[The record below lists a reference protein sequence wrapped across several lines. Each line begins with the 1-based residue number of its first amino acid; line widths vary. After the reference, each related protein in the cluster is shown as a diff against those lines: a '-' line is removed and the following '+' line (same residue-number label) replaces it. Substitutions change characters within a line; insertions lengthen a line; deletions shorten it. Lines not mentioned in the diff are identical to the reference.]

1 MGACHSCL
9 GRRERDGLREDEE
22 TALIYEEEH
31 GVNYGSFGEHDSN
44 EVQRENEAIQS
55 VVAKTSKYEFS
66 STRASGSVMLTSCFC
81 CSNMVDVFEIT
92 PHLGASNG
100 PSAHFAYT
108 GQGARLARYQRLVS
122 KLNTQEATPPAEVKV
137 DWLLDDDAADPDRN
151 HPESLTT
158 VEGDEGALV
167 GTFADAAAAASTTSK
182 TIK

>member
-1 MGACHSCL
+1 MGACQSCL
-9 GRRERDGLREDEE
+9 GRRDRDGLREDEE

-55 VVAKTSKYEFS
+55 VVAKTSN
-66 STRASGSVMLTSCFC
+66 
-81 CSNMVDVFEIT
+81 NMVDVFEIT

-122 KLNTQEATPPAEVKV
+122 KLNTQEATPPADVKV

-151 HPESLTT
+151 RPASLTT
-158 VEGDEGALV
+158 WKEMKGPWSGLSLMPLPLRRPLPRRSNNER
-167 GTFADAAAAASTTSK
+167 
-182 TIK
+182 

>member
-1 MGACHSCL
+1 MGVCQSCL
-9 GRRERDGLREDEE
+9 GRRDRDGLREDEE

-55 VVAKTSKYEFS
+55 VVAKTSKYELP
-66 STRASGSVMLTSCFC
+66 STRVSGSVMLTSCF
-81 CSNMVDVFEIT
+81 SNMVDVFEIT

-122 KLNTQEATPPAEVKV
+122 KLNTQEATPPADVKV

-151 HPESLTT
+151 RPASLTT

-167 GTFADAAAAASTTSK
+167 GTFADAAAAAATTSK
-182 TIK
+182 AIK

>member
-1 MGACHSCL
+1 MGACQSCL
-9 GRRERDGLREDEE
+9 GRRDRDGLREDEE

-55 VVAKTSKYEFS
+55 VVAKTSN
-66 STRASGSVMLTSCFC
+66 
-81 CSNMVDVFEIT
+81 NMVDVFEIT

-122 KLNTQEATPPAEVKV
+122 KLNTQEATPPADVKV

-151 HPESLTT
+151 RPASLTT

-167 GTFADAAAAASTTSK
+167 GTFADAAAAAATTSK

>member
-1 MGACHSCL
+1 MGACQSCL
-9 GRRERDGLREDEE
+9 GRRDRDGLREDEE

-66 STRASGSVMLTSCFC
+66 STRLSSSVMLTSCFC

-151 HPESLTT
+151 RPESLTT

>member
-1 MGACHSCL
+1 MGVCQSCL
-9 GRRERDGLREDEE
+9 GRRDRDGLREDEE

-55 VVAKTSKYEFS
+55 VVAKTSN
-66 STRASGSVMLTSCFC
+66 
-81 CSNMVDVFEIT
+81 NMVDVFEIT

-122 KLNTQEATPPAEVKV
+122 KLNTQEATPPADVKV

-151 HPESLTT
+151 RPASLTT

-167 GTFADAAAAASTTSK
+167 GTFADAAAAAATTSK
-182 TIK
+182 AIK

>member
-1 MGACHSCL
+1 MGACQSCL
-9 GRRERDGLREDEE
+9 GRRDRDGLREDEE

-55 VVAKTSKYEFS
+55 VVAKTSN
-66 STRASGSVMLTSCFC
+66 
-81 CSNMVDVFEIT
+81 NMVDVFEIT

-151 HPESLTT
+151 RPESLTT

>member
-1 MGACHSCL
+1 MGACQSCL
-9 GRRERDGLREDEE
+9 GRRDSDALREDEE

-44 EVQRENEAIQS
+44 EAQRENEAIQS
-55 VVAKTSKYEFS
+55 VVAKTSKYDLS
-66 STRASGSVMLTSCFC
+66 SIRACFFHQ
-81 CSNMVDVFEIT
+81 SERNMVDVFEIT

-122 KLNTQEATPPAEVKV
+122 KLNAQEETPPAEVKV
-137 DWLLDDDAADPDRN
+137 DWLLDDDAAEPDRTR
-151 HPESLTT
+151 PESLKT